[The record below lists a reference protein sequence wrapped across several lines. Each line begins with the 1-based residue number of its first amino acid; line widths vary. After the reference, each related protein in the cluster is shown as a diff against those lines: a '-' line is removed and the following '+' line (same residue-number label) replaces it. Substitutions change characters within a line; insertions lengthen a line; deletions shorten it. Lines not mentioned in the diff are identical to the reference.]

1 VGASLTAEVDLLRH
15 ALAGIWTELGK
26 DAPDLEGVRRLA
38 GQALR
43 MTAAGRGKDLTLC
56 EAGIEGWE
64 EYLVGRIDRRT
75 RRGEGG

>member
-1 VGASLTAEVDLLRH
+1 VDASLAAEVDLLRH
-15 ALAGIWTELGK
+15 ALAGVWTELGK

-43 MTAAGRGKDLTLC
+43 MTSARHGGDLTLC
-56 EAGIEGWE
+56 EAGVAGWD
-64 EYLVGRIDRRT
+64 EYLVGRIDRRV